1 MKFHCI
7 CVWLFA
13 ANFASV
19 YNAVLEEALLNEER
33 IEDGFIAEH
42 ASDFKMI
49 KTNLI
54 NMRLIPN
61 TFNIGLG
68 MLKSIF
74 SRFTNSSEV
83 ITNSF
88 YNNLII
94 ISKSKI
100 STFFCLDR
108 VPRPRQQMS
117 PMSLGSGF
125 CITTPLIW

>member
-1 MKFHCI
+1 MKFYYI

-19 YNAVLEEALLNEER
+19 YNSVLDGTFLDEER

-42 ASDFKMI
+42 ASDLKMI

-61 TFNIGLG
+61 TIGI
-68 MLKSIF
+68 LKSIF

-83 ITNSF
+83 I
-88 YNNLII
+88 
-94 ISKSKI
+94 
-100 STFFCLDR
+100 
-108 VPRPRQQMS
+108 
-117 PMSLGSGF
+117 
-125 CITTPLIW
+125 

>member
-19 YNAVLEEALLNEER
+19 YNAVLEEAFLNEER

-83 ITNSF
+83 
-88 YNNLII
+88 NLQFILQSYHSI
-94 ISKSKI
+94 KI
-100 STFFCLDR
+100 
-108 VPRPRQQMS
+108 
-117 PMSLGSGF
+117 
-125 CITTPLIW
+125 

>member
-19 YNAVLEEALLNEER
+19 YNAVLEEAFLNEER

-68 MLKSIF
+68 MLKNIF

-83 ITNSF
+83 ISNSF
-88 YNNLII
+88 YNLITV
-94 ISKSKI
+94 SKSKI
-100 STFFCLDR
+100 STFFVWTEYRGQGNKC
-108 VPRPRQQMS
+108 
-117 PMSLGSGF
+117 
-125 CITTPLIW
+125 CK

>member
-19 YNAVLEEALLNEER
+19 CNAVLEEALLNEER

-83 ITNSF
+83 ISF
-88 YNNLII
+88 YNLII

-117 PMSLGSGF
+117 LMSLGSGF